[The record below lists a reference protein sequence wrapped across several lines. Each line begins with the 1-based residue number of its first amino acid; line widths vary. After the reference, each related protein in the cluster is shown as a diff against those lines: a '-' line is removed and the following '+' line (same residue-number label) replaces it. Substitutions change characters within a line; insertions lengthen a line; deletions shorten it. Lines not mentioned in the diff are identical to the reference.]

1 MFSALR
7 EHKHLTGSSI
17 YLVQR
22 RPFNR
27 EGIVKYAARN
37 GISLAKDL
45 FQEQQ
50 ETGRLTDSSP
60 SYSFDGNSISVISER
75 FFHDVV
81 GLVQGS
87 FESNSWKF
95 NGKDAI
101 IISSSKQVAEKNS
114 LHDFLAGIDI
124 GCSVAQKGGT
134 ILAFQH
140 WNRAFNLVPF
150 LITGRYH
157 DHLPNILQKIN
168 DLNRNGYNEVARSLQ
183 NHIARMS
190 QEYTR
195 QGCKTARL
203 YKSFESLNLN
213 EMEEIEERLMKAFQ
227 KLFEFYLGQ
236 TCYNSFVMMM
246 NAARKRLT
254 RCSWISLD
262 ECLPKLEDLD
272 QKFGP
277 AHCRALDVI
286 RSRLSL
292 CWLRKEYRQIT
303 KEAPVL
309 VDRAKKIHND
319 SWQQSYFLT
328 KGYYRLGS
336 AQQELGEYHS
346 AKENLSKAA
355 FWEEEFRKADN
366 NTTDIFGPERRH
378 IQEQLRSIQD
388 FVFTAEG
395 TMINYQVE

>member
-1 MFSALR
+1 M
-7 EHKHLTGSSI
+7 
-17 YLVQR
+17 
-22 RPFNR
+22 
-27 EGIVKYAARN
+27 
-37 GISLAKDL
+37 ISK
-45 FQEQQ
+45 
-50 ETGRLTDSSP
+50 
-60 SYSFDGNSISVISER
+60 R

-87 FESNSWKF
+87 FESNTWRF
-95 NGKDAI
+95 NGNNAI
-101 IISSSKQVAEKNS
+101 IINTSKQVAERKF

-134 ILAFQH
+134 NLAFQH

-203 YKSFESLNLN
+203 YKSFESLNLDQ
-213 EMEEIEERLMKAFQ
+213 MEEIEERLMKAFR

-246 NAARKRLT
+246 NAAMRRLT

-272 QKFGP
+272 KRFGP
-277 AHCRALDVI
+277 ADPRTLEVI

-292 CWLRKEYRQIT
+292 CFLRKEYRQMAE
-303 KEAPVL
+303 EAPIL
-309 VDRAKKIHND
+309 IDRAKKIHND

-336 AQQELGEYHS
+336 AQHELGEYS
-346 AKENLSKAA
+346 NAKGNLSKAA
-355 FWEEEFRKADN
+355 FWEKEFRKADN
-366 NTTDIFGPERRH
+366 NATDIFEPERRH
-378 IQEQLRSIQD
+378 IEEQLISIQD
-388 FVFTAEG
+388 LMLVAEG
-395 TMINYQVE
+395 NVIDHQAE